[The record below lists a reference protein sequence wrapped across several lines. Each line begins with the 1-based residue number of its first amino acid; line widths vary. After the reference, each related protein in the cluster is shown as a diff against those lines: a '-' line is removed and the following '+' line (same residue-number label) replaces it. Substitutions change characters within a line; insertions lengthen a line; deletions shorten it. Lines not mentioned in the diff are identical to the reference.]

1 MTLPKFEF
9 RHLPPCESCESANP
23 TKEGAMPSRRFADSQ
38 DSQGVTREIQHSRF
52 GVQANADALTL
63 ASMIDDDPHV
73 SLDAMRARAGAEGI
87 TGDRW
92 AFGLVAL
99 PEAYNERRGILSP
112 QILKQ
117 KDNT

>member
-1 MTLPKFEF
+1 
-9 RHLPPCESCESANP
+9 
-23 TKEGAMPSRRFADSQ
+23 
-38 DSQGVTREIQHSRF
+38 
-52 GVQANADALTL
+52 
-63 ASMIDDDPHV
+63 MIDDDPHV